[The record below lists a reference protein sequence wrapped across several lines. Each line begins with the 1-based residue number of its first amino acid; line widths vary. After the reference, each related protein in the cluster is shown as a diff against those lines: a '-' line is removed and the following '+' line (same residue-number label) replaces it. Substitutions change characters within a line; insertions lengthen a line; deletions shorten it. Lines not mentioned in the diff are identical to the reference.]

1 MAKTSTTKTTTKSKT
16 TKTSTTKA
24 KPTAKV
30 EAPKKRRTKAEIEAE
45 KKAKAER
52 KEAIARKKAEIE
64 AKRLAREQKKA
75 EKEAKIKAK
84 ADAAAAKE
92 KEKLELEKQQKE
104 IDKLKVDTKK
114 YCKPVP
120 MTKSDKDHIKKI
132 MANPDFK
139 LSMCTQTYGKSTFR
153 ILNYRENE
161 MVISVDG
168 VYYFYNKTTD
178 KGINFGSVFET
189 WLCTCKRIPWTDP
202 EPEVNIPKQE
212 VAQKVVVTDEQK
224 KAIMRKMRVKR

>member
-1 MAKTSTTKTTTKSKT
+1 MAKTSTTK
-16 TKTSTTKA
+16 A
-24 KPTAKV
+24 
-30 EAPKKRRTKAEIEAE
+30 APKKRRSKAEIEAAKRE
-45 KKAKAER
+45 KLERKLEREHKKAAL
-52 KEAIARKKAEIE
+52 E
-64 AKRLAREQKKA
+64 AKRKERADKKAAREAKA
-75 EKEAKIKAK
+75 KAK

-92 KEKLELEKQQKE
+92 KEKLELAKQQRE

-153 ILNYRENE
+153 VLNHRENE
-161 MVISVDG
+161 LVISVDD

-178 KGINFGSVFET
+178 KGINFGPIFET
-189 WLCTCKRIPWTDP
+189 WLCTSKRIPWTDP

-224 KAIMRKMRVKR
+224 KAIMRKMRGRR